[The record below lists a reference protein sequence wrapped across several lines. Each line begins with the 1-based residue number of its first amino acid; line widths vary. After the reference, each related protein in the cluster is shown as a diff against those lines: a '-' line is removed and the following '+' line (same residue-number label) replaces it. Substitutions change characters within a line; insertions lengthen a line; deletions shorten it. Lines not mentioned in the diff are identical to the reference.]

1 MTESAPAI
9 DERRSAADEHRPR
22 KRRATKR
29 ELRAWAWVAGALA
42 FTVPWAA
49 VAASTPVKAVA
60 TPGPRT
66 ILVRKVTR
74 RIIISP
80 AKPAAV
86 RYVYAGGSAGGSS
99 SVTSGSSGGA
109 PAPTTTSGS

>member
-1 MTESAPAI
+1 MAPGHRPAT
-9 DERRSAADEHRPR
+9 DEHRPR

-60 TPGPRT
+60 TQGPRT
-66 ILVRKVTR
+66 VLVRKITR

-80 AKPAAV
+80 AQPAGV
-86 RYVYAGGSAGGSS
+86 RYVYANGSGGGGSS
-99 SVTSGSSGGA
+99 TVSSGGAPA